1 MSGRIKFKT
10 NQMLML
16 VDPITAWGGYRK
28 PAEGLPKPRE
38 CSGVW
43 PSRCALFLALLLG
56 TLSNEALLIA
66 RWLTHTHDDVQ
77 RANVREQLEPHTLA
91 RSTHR
96 YSPISS
102 CVSGPMHA

>member
-1 MSGRIKFKT
+1 
-10 NQMLML
+10 MLML
-16 VDPITAWGGYRK
+16 VDPITASGGYRK

-43 PSRCALFLALLLG
+43 PNRCALFLALLVG
-56 TLSNEALLIA
+56 ALSNEALLIA
-66 RWLTHTHDDVQ
+66 RWLTHAHDDVQ
-77 RANVREQLEPHTLA
+77 RANVREKLEPHTLA
-91 RSTHR
+91 RSIHR